1 MSLLTPPQ
9 IPLFRITL
17 FYGPEAVAG
26 ASNTIHC
33 VFNVKKRSWKGGV
46 QVGIQLT
53 RSQLEK
59 INQRFNYYSWIEDI
73 VQVVP
78 GEERQNYQQK
88 AEDLLTQLIC
98 FYKLQEYIHQGIQQE
113 NVQVSPEQLFEET
126 QEVVFRE
133 MEEVKRQILVEL
145 DIVDGFDASHASEA

>member
-17 FYGPEAVAG
+17 FYGPETVAG

-46 QVGIQLT
+46 QVGIQMNL
-53 RSQLEK
+53 SQLEEM
-59 INQRFNYYSWIEDI
+59 NQRFDYRSWINGI
-73 VQVVP
+73 LLNVP
-78 GEERQNYQQK
+78 SEERQIYHQK

-98 FYKLQEYIHQGIQQE
+98 FYKLQEYIQQGIQQE

-126 QEVVFRE
+126 QTVVFRE
-133 MEEVKRQILVEL
+133 MEEIKRQILVEL
-145 DIVDGFDASHASEA
+145 DIENGFDASHASEA